1 MRVLIATAVP
11 AERDAVARAFPGR
24 PVPRVLPGGLELLA
38 VPDPLPSD
46 HLFVDPLLAGPLPV
60 APPLPE
66 RGAEAPG
73 AAQAVHLLATGA
85 GPAAAAAGTAAALA
99 VAALDEHPYDLV
111 LSAGIGGGF
120 APQAPL
126 GTLVVA
132 EAMVAADLGAQTAEG
147 FVPVTDLGFGR
158 AVHVPPTALLRE
170 VTRALSP
177 DEAADAGDA
186 EGAPELPPVVVGE
199 ALTVSTVTGTAER
212 AAELRALRPRAASE
226 GMEGFAVAE
235 AAYGYGIPAL
245 ELRAVS
251 NPVGP
256 RDREAWRV
264 PEALAVL
271 TSAFVALAPVLQ
283 EARRYV

>member
-24 PVPRVLPGGLELLA
+24 PVPRTLPGGLELLA

-46 HLFVDPLLAGPLPV
+46 HLFFDPLLAGPLPV

-99 VAALDEHPYDLV
+99 VAALDERPYDLV

-120 APQAPL
+120 APLAPL

-158 AVHVPPTALLRE
+158 AVHLPPAALLRD

-177 DEAADAGDA
+177 DDAADA

-212 AAELRALRPRAASE
+212 AAELRELRPRAASE

-256 RDREAWRV
+256 RDREAWRI

-271 TSAFVALAPVLQ
+271 TSAFAALAPVLQ